1 MKLSYLD
8 PGRFKWDFKNRLTP
22 LSVARRRRLVLSL
35 KVEDSNLIGLP
46 AKCQCCK
53 MSMMQNDNDANCQL
67 FKYVNVA
74 KCQWLL
80 NVNTKLNE

>member
-1 MKLSYLD
+1 MK
-8 PGRFKWDFKNRLTP
+8 GQTRQ
-22 LSVARRRRLVLSL
+22 
-35 KVEDSNLIGLP
+35 EGLP

-80 NVNTKLNE
+80 NVNTNINE

>member
-1 MKLSYLD
+1 MMFNFQFSICHICD
-8 PGRFKWDFKNRLTP
+8 KNNFDQIKTNNTSGEP
-22 LSVARRRRLVLSL
+22 S
-35 KVEDSNLIGLP
+35 I
-46 AKCQCCK
+46 CQYCK